1 MHPLVSVY
9 LAFIISLGSLVATLP
24 SDVSNTSAVAIE
36 PNLTAVAS
44 ALSTSSTAGAQ
55 FVHQATVENTVQDIT
70 YINHPLANNNPNAL
84 LFVTP
89 HLTPPYGVWYDH
101 HLSVVYDAYNNHRW
115 AIFSQDRTPIP
126 LHATFDVLIP
136 PADMPAFVHRTTPFN
151 RTQNRTEIDHPL
163 TNGNPQAIILVTPNY
178 NPDGAAQGTD
188 NNHAIGVFYRPSTQR
203 WAIFNQDQAGMPFGA
218 AFNVLVPGPN
228 HAAFVHQATNSN
240 INGNLT
246 LIDHPRANGQD
257 HVLVFVTHN
266 WNPGGIFGATNNH
279 AFGVYYHRTYE
290 KWGIFNQD
298 AASMPVN
305 TAFNVLIVSNKSY
318 LPAVRR

>member
-1 MHPLVSVY
+1 M
-9 LAFIISLGSLVATLP
+9 
-24 SDVSNTSAVAIE
+24 
-36 PNLTAVAS
+36 
-44 ALSTSSTAGAQ
+44 
-55 FVHQATVENTVQDIT
+55 QDIT

-218 AFNVLVPGPN
+218 AFNVLVPAQPCSFRSSGHKLEHQRKLNPDRPPTRERPGSRVGVRHTQLEPRWHLRCHQQPCVRCLLSPN
-228 HAAFVHQATNSN
+228 LREMGDLQSRRGQHAGQHSVQCPDRQQQELS
-240 INGNLT
+240 
-246 LIDHPRANGQD
+246 PSRAA
-257 HVLVFVTHN
+257 VTE
-266 WNPGGIFGATNNH
+266 GF
-279 AFGVYYHRTYE
+279 YE
-290 KWGIFNQD
+290 YLQ
-298 AASMPVN
+298 PV
-305 TAFNVLIVSNKSY
+305 AWRF
-318 LPAVRR
+318 